1 MNKDDNEQQG
11 GTGIR
16 FGVDTSANA
25 YAGEVGYDVG
35 QLDYD
40 TEIGL
45 ENEDADD
52 EDQGRMEAS
61 HPSTIQRQM
70 VRKNNRLSSFL

>member
-1 MNKDDNEQQG
+1 MSHQSNTMNKDDNEQQG

-25 YAGEVGYDVG
+25 YAGEVGYDMG

-45 ENEDADD
+45 ENEDADE
-52 EDQGRMEAS
+52 EDHGRMAAS

-70 VRKNNRLSSFL
+70 VR